1 MYVSNAVKRPIYRTL
16 DVIKDIQSVCKTA
29 PKKIYVEMAR
39 GQEEGSSRKKSRKDQ
54 ILELYKG
61 MDKGEVRELSKQLE
75 DCSEREL
82 RSEVLFL
89 YFMQL
94 GRSMYS
100 GKPIDIEKLKTDT
113 YNVDHIYPQ
122 CRVKDDSLSN
132 KVLVLSEENGV
143 KGDKYPISAEIRQKM
158 GEMWRVYHE
167 KRLISKDDS
176 LSNKVLVLSEENG
189 VKGDKYPISAEI
201 RQKMGEMW
209 RVYHEKRLISD
220 EKYHRLT
227 RGNGFS
233 NTEKMEFINR
243 QLVETRQST
252 KALTRIFQYIFP
264 ETEIVFVKSG
274 LVSDFRNEVLECAK
288 SRIVNDLH
296 HAKEKFIMLGLL
308 ESSLKLT
315 KMNIR

>member
-1 MYVSNAVKRPIYRTL
+1 
-16 DVIKDIQSVCKTA
+16 
-29 PKKIYVEMAR
+29 MAR

-54 ILELYKG
+54 ILELYKD

-100 GKPIDIEKLKTDT
+100 GKPIDIEKLKTDV

-132 KVLVLSEENGV
+132 KVLVLSEENGA
-143 KGDKYPISAEIRQKM
+143 KGDRYPISAEIRQKM

-167 KRLISKDDS
+167 K
-176 LSNKVLVLSEENG
+176 G
-189 VKGDKYPISAEI
+189 
-201 RQKMGEMW
+201 
-209 RVYHEKRLISD
+209 LISD
-220 EKYHRLT
+220 EKYRRLT
-227 RGNGFS
+227 RVSAFS

-264 ETEIVFVKSG
+264 ETEIVFVKAG

-296 HAKEKFIMLGLL
+296 HAKDAYLNIVAGEVYHARFTAKFFKIDQDEYSVKTKVILETKYGAEK
-308 ESSLKLT
+308 T
-315 KMNIR
+315 